1 MEELKNLKEIY
12 NLAASRFDQYD
23 GKDFVLPR
31 VFKEQVKEINS
42 NKISYNDY
50 SAVIETRGSQNGV
63 LNIFLPNQW
72 FYIASYFTDLY
83 NELQKYKAQALKVV
97 SKERLKDL
105 NGAKLTEEEISR
117 LNNLSLNE
125 TSRTYLMTFMTDYSW
140 WNGAKTIDR
149 GDFYVSP
156 ILNSARLVNASQS
169 FVADLCAF
177 LSDKNDLVKAII
189 SGEEKSTG
197 IVKKELLRQTAAA
210 TFMKKAL
217 HITLDRDSDLAR
229 LAALNL
235 YKKTS
240 KQLQINGFNL
250 GRDKNQLPTRIDDV
264 DESIRWTYDSQ
275 EYVLYL
281 EWTPE
286 MMEKLFFPVYNKAY
300 SENLQM
306 QKESNGEYVLYE
318 LNVSQA
324 VKKSVNIVPL
334 QQIFYGA
341 PGTGK
346 SHETRKLTQGK
357 EVIRT
362 TFHPDSDYSTFV
374 GAYKPTSIEV
384 PVRDVTGKVIV
395 ENGKQVTEN
404 RIVYEF
410 VEQAFLQAYTK
421 AWYTYA
427 NKAEGENVEEQYL
440 VIEEIN
446 RGNCAQIFGDLFQ
459 LLDRNGYG
467 FSDYP
472 ITADKDMKKQ
482 LAKAF
487 KGLTIA
493 DAERINAIYEKDIVA
508 QVLSGDVLLLPDN
521 LYIWATMNTSD
532 QSLFPIDSAFKRRWD
547 WKYIPISEGKTETGE
562 KIGYKIKVYGK
573 KYDWWQFLQ
582 KINDEIGELTKSED
596 KKLGYFFCKA
606 NNGIIDAETFV
617 SKVIFYL
624 WNDVFKDQ
632 DLGTIFNDE
641 EEGELTFNKF
651 YKVDDFGKPMVK
663 EDKVEVFLKNLGL
676 EEVEESTEDMQGDD
690 MDSDQPNTTKDANN
704 RLHVTFPD
712 GETIR
717 IQTSKE
723 YIDILEKIGLDKV
736 YEVAKSK
743 NPNILKCAFV
753 TKEKE
758 DAIENSN
765 YLRYET
771 IGEYHVVRGMSG
783 DTMRPFLEK
792 ISNQYNL
799 GLQFYRQ

>member
-1 MEELKNLKEIY
+1 MKIDITSMFFNSKIEGKTATPAWGTSIGQNK
-12 NLAASRFDQYD
+12 SR
-23 GKDFVLPR
+23 
-31 VFKEQVKEINS
+31 E
-42 NKISYNDY
+42 
-50 SAVIETRGSQNGV
+50 
-63 LNIFLPNQW
+63 
-72 FYIASYFTDLY
+72 
-83 NELQKYKAQALKVV
+83 
-97 SKERLKDL
+97 
-105 NGAKLTEEEISR
+105 
-117 LNNLSLNE
+117 
-125 TSRTYLMTFMTDYSW
+125 
-140 WNGAKTIDR
+140 
-149 GDFYVSP
+149 
-156 ILNSARLVNASQS
+156 
-169 FVADLCAF
+169 C
-177 LSDKNDLVKAII
+177 
-189 SGEEKSTG
+189 
-197 IVKKELLRQTAAA
+197 
-210 TFMKKAL
+210 
-217 HITLDRDSDLAR
+217 
-229 LAALNL
+229 
-235 YKKTS
+235 
-240 KQLQINGFNL
+240 
-250 GRDKNQLPTRIDDV
+250 RIDDFKQEVV
-264 DESIRWTYDSQ
+264 DMVLGMTYKCVSDH
-275 EYVLYL
+275 
-281 EWTPE
+281 
-286 MMEKLFFPVYNKAY
+286 EKLDVSKGSSERDIILCSVFENVFINNIPLNDAQFTLLLVREHSQSHDGRLLISYAPYITYNGIANQKCITLMQEALGCSSEGCWFVYDITINNQSDLYFNAVVVNSSSPVVYSAIKSRDRTEEWKAMIPSEHHY
-300 SENLQM
+300 SS
-306 QKESNGEYVLYE
+306 ES
-318 LNVSQA
+318 
-324 VKKSVNIVPL
+324 KKVGL

-346 SHETRKLTQGK
+346 SFEINRLTKNK

-421 AWYTYA
+421 AWKAYA
-427 NKAEGENVEEQYL
+427 NAVAGETPSELYL

-459 LLDRNGYG
+459 LLDRNASG

-487 KGLTIA
+487 KDLVIS
-493 DAERINAIYEKDIVA
+493 DEKRINAIYAQDIVS

-547 WKYIPISEGKTETGE
+547 WKYIPISEGKTKTGE

-743 NPNILKCAFV
+743 NPSILKCAFV

-771 IGEYHVVRGMSG
+771 IGEYHVVRGISG